1 MLVEKSRPIKYDCTK
16 SPTHFPGFKYASA
29 RLDHP
34 AERRNVLKYDAI
46 VIGAGSAGSI
56 VATRLSEDPNRSVLL
71 LEAGPDYPNFDHL
84 PDEVKFGYATTTDV
98 MTSDHNWQFTGYG
111 TEKNPQI
118 MVPRGRVTGGSSA
131 INGQMFLRGV
141 PEDYDTWASMGNDEW
156 SFQNLLGCFRRL
168 ETDTDFSDDFHG
180 NDGPI
185 IARRFKQDDWL
196 PAQNAFYNAVRAAGF
211 PHTDD
216 HNSPDSTGIGPTPF
230 NNPNGIRWSTAL
242 GYLDPARNRLNLT
255 LRPNCTVHRVIFE
268 GNRATGVVVESGGEI
283 FTVEG
288 DQIILSGGAI
298 ASPHL
303 LMLSG
308 VGPADHLRS
317 LGIPVVHDS
326 PGVGQNLR
334 DHPIV
339 PVTWRTKPGF
349 DLDGLAPRSQL
360 CLRYT
365 AEGSHL
371 RNDMIM
377 IFSSYATA
385 QVIQGGNR
393 MEPLGIRASV
403 SIYLA
408 VGAGEL
414 TLQSTDPHQQP
425 YLNYNY
431 LREEFDRKRLRD
443 GVRIA
448 AGLGD
453 HGDFSDIVQDRTD
466 PTDSDLASDDAL
478 DDWLLSNVSTAQ
490 HISCTCKMG
499 PDSDPMAVVDQ
510 HGRVRGLEN
519 IRVVDASIMPDC
531 IRANTNVT
539 TMMIG
544 ERVSEFI
551 LSGK

>member
-1 MLVEKSRPIKYDCTK
+1 MKYD
-16 SPTHFPGFKYASA
+16 
-29 RLDHP
+29 
-34 AERRNVLKYDAI
+34 VI

-84 PDEVKFGYATTTDV
+84 PSEVKFGYATATDV

-111 TEKNPQI
+111 TAENPEI
-118 MVPRGRVTGGSSA
+118 MVPRGKVTGGSSA

-156 SFQNLLGCFRRL
+156 SFQNILGCFRRL

-185 IARRFKQDDWL
+185 IARRFKREEWL
-196 PAQNAFYNAVRAAGF
+196 PAQSAFYNAARAYGF

-242 GYLDPARNRLNLT
+242 GYLDLARHRLNFT
-255 LRPNCTVHRVIFE
+255 LRPNCTVHRVIFD
-268 GNRATGVVVESGGEI
+268 GNKATGVVVESGGEV
-283 FTVEG
+283 FTVEA

-298 ASPHL
+298 ASPQL

-317 LGIPVVHDS
+317 MGIPVVHDA

-339 PVTWRTKPGF
+339 PVTWRTVPGF
-349 DLDGLAPRSQL
+349 DLDGFSPRIQT
-360 CLRYT
+360 CLKYT

-377 IFSSYATA
+377 IFSSFATE
-385 QVIQGGNR
+385 QVIRGGGR
-393 MEPLGIRASV
+393 MEPMGIRASV

-414 TLQSTDPHQQP
+414 RLNSTDPHQQP

-431 LREEFDRKRLRD
+431 LQEEFDRKRLRD

-448 AGLGD
+448 VQLGE
-453 HGDFSDIVQDRTD
+453 HGDFENIIQERIE
-466 PTDSDLASDDAL
+466 PGDSDLESDEAL
-478 DDWLLSNVSTAQ
+478 DHWLRSNVSTAQ

-499 PDSDPMAVVDQ
+499 PSSDPMAVVDQ
-510 HGRVRGLEN
+510 YGKVHGLDN

-551 LSGK
+551 LRGD